1 MDSYSIV
8 FNEWNYFGVPVT
20 CTGMTL
26 GQRYSLRLPIV
37 FDVISSDV
45 HCEKEDG
52 TSPITAYES
61 ASTTEC
67 TYTWKDSGS
76 D

>member
-1 MDSYSIV
+1 MELFWCPSHLYRNDSWSELFV
-8 FNEWNYFGVPVT
+8 EVA
-20 CTGMTL
+20 
-26 GQRYSLRLPIV
+26 IV

>member
-1 MDSYSIV
+1 MIGYLCLLILGNLIFV
-8 FNEWNYFGVPVT
+8 F
-20 CTGMTL
+20 
-26 GQRYSLRLPIV
+26 